1 MIILVALCLVIFLL
15 LVNGIMA
22 IAALL
27 CGSILVKRKLKG
39 LKENRNEDV
48 GESECR
54 RI

>member
-22 IAALL
+22 IAALI
-27 CGSILVKRKLKG
+27 CGSILAKRKLKG
-39 LKENRNEDV
+39 ENRNEGV